1 MGNVSAALRRWM
13 GGFRLA
19 YLSVLLTYLCF
30 GASIVTNIAL
40 LYFEKETLAL
50 TPAGAAGIAFWLG
63 PPGA

>member
-1 MGNVSAALRRWM
+1 M